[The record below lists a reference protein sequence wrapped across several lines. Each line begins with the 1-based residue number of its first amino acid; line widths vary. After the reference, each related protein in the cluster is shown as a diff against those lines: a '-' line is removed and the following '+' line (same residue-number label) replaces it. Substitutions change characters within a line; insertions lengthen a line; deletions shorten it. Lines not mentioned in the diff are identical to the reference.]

1 MMNRTNSVFIFLV
14 LGLMLAACSGAG
26 VSETPRPHGYPR
38 LMLPERNYQPWMGDC
53 SYRFEMPQYA
63 AMLKDPEY
71 TGMPCWFN
79 LVYKPFDA
87 TLHITYHRFSN
98 LMQYDSLFA
107 DSRRFAFKHTV
118 KAEDIREKRI
128 VNGDQS
134 ASGFLYEIEGNTAT
148 NLSFFLTDSSRHFFR
163 GALYFNK
170 KTDPDSVAP
179 VLQFIRKDVEHL
191 IHTLRWQ
198 P

>member
-1 MMNRTNSVFIFLV
+1 MRATNPV
-14 LGLMLAACSGAG
+14 LILLCAGLFLAACSRGQ

-38 LMLPERNYQPWMGDC
+38 LTLPERNYQNWQSEC
-53 SYRFEMPQYA
+53 AYRFEMPGYS
-63 AMLKDPEY
+63 AMEKDPEY
-71 TGMPCWFN
+71 TTRPCWFN
-79 LVYKPFDA
+79 LNYIPFDA

-118 KAEDIREKRI
+118 KAEDIRERYI
-128 VNGDQS
+128 SNGDRS

-163 GALYFNK
+163 GALYFNQ

-198 P
+198 Q